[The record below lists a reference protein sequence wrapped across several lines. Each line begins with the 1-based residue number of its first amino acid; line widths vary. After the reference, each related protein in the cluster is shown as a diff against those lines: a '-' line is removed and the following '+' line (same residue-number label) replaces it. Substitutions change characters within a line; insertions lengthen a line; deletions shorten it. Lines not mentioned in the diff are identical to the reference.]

1 MQNIQRVITG
11 IGLCIALQLRAA
23 GPVKTFTDM
32 EVNHIRV
39 KTSGLFHSS
48 KQVSLHLEK
57 LAENEYAFPLPGAK
71 VISGY
76 GKYSGRHSHS
86 GIDIKTKANDTIRCA
101 FNGTVHMS
109 KSYSGYGKVI
119 VVRHP
124 NGLET
129 VYSHNSR
136 NLVLPGEEV
145 KAGQAIAL
153 TGRTGRA
160 TTEHLHFETR
170 INGEHFN
177 PDIIFNMKD
186 CTLRKETI
194 VCSQSAK
201 GIIIKPK
208 K

>member
-1 MQNIQRVITG
+1 MTG
-11 IGLCIALQLRAA
+11 IGLCFAIQLMAA
-23 GPVKTFTDM
+23 GPVKSFTDR
-32 EVNHIRV
+32 EINHIRV
-39 KTSGLFHSS
+39 ETPGLFNSG
-48 KQVSLHLEK
+48 KQISLHLEK
-57 LAENEYAFPLPGAK
+57 LSEKEYAFPLPGAK
-71 VISGY
+71 IISGY
-76 GKYSGRHSHS
+76 GKYTDRSSHS

-101 FNGTVHMS
+101 FNGIVRMA

-129 VYSHNSR
+129 IYSHNSK
-136 NLVLPGEEV
+136 NFVSPGDKV

-177 PDIIFNMKD
+177 PNIIFNMKD
-186 CTLRKETI
+186 HTLRKETI
-194 VCSQSAK
+194 ICSKSTN
-201 GIIIKPK
+201 GIIVKPK